1 MTYITARLPKLE
13 DLKRELEE
21 NPDRIKMYAKYDGF
35 ESLESDSI
43 DYLDI
48 KIKEYYNSKQND

>member
-1 MTYITARLPKLE
+1 MTYITAHLPKLE